1 MNDDSDS
8 QIITTATH
16 WGGYSAEVRGG
27 RVIAMHPRPEDPDPS
42 PIADGMAAVLD
53 DDNRIRQP
61 MVRQGWLENGP
72 RPGDAG
78 RGAEPFV
85 AVSWNRA
92 LDLASG
98 ELQRIRESHGDN
110 AIYGGCYGW
119 ASAGRFH
126 HAPSQ
131 LHRFLAM
138 GGGYT
143 TSKDSYSYAAGEVII
158 PHVLG
163 PFQEVLLSHTSWPVI
178 AEHGELVVSFG
189 GLALRNAQ
197 VNPGGTVGH
206 AHPGGLA
213 QCRDAGVEFVLVGP
227 MRGDVEG
234 VRDAD
239 WMAARPN
246 TDVAVM
252 LGLAHTLYTE
262 DLHDREFLERYTVG
276 FERFVPYLTG
286 ETDGV
291 AKDADWAAAISEIDA
306 DRIRQLAH
314 RMAAH
319 RTTITLSWSLTR
331 GDHGE
336 QPYWMGVTLAAM
348 LGQIGLPGGGI
359 GFGYAG
365 VNGIGKQTRY
375 LSWPTL
381 DQGTNPVDDVIP
393 VARVTDMLANPGET
407 IDYDGRR
414 VTYPDIRLVY
424 WTGGNPFHHHQDLN
438 RLVAAWRRPET
449 VICHEPW
456 WNPLARHAD
465 IVLPATTT
473 LERNDLSGC
482 AREDTL
488 LAMHQAID
496 PVGEARNDHA
506 IFADLAERLGYRDVF
521 TEGRDEKE
529 WLRHLYDRGRQRA
542 AEQNF
547 VMPDFDEFW
556 ADGIFRLPPVDTPQ
570 VMLAGFR
577 ADPDAHPLKTPSGR
591 IEIFSET
598 IDSFGYDDCAGHPAW
613 MEPAEWLG
621 SPETSAYPLHMV
633 SSQPASRLH
642 SQYDN
647 GSVSRKAKVANREAV
662 MLNPADAA
670 ARGIADGDV
679 VRIFN
684 RRGACLAGAVVSDTI
699 RQGVARL
706 PTGAWYDPERPG
718 EPGALCRHGNANVLT
733 LDKGTSKLAQGPSA
747 QTCLVE
753 IERWEGPAPDVQAFT
768 PPPIVTE
775 D

>member
-1 MNDDSDS
+1 
-8 QIITTATH
+8 
-16 WGGYSAEVRGG
+16 
-27 RVIAMHPRPEDPDPS
+27 MHPRPEDPDPS
-42 PIADGMAAVLD
+42 PIGDGMAAVLD
-53 DDNRIRQP
+53 DDCRIRKP
-61 MVRQGWLENGP
+61 MVRRGWLENGP
-72 RPGDAG
+72 RRDDAG

-85 AVSWNRA
+85 AVSWDRA
-92 LDLASG
+92 LDLAAG
-98 ELQRIRESHGDN
+98 ELQRVRQSYGDN

-143 TSKDSYSYAAGEVII
+143 ASTDSYSYAAGEVII

-163 PFQEVLLSHTSWPVI
+163 PFQKILLSHTSWPVI

-197 VNPGGTVGH
+197 VNPGGTVEH
-206 AHPGGLA
+206 VHRGGLA
-213 QCRDAGVEFVLVGP
+213 QCRDAGVDFVLVGP
-227 MRGDVEG
+227 MRDDVEG
-234 VRDAD
+234 VLEAD

-252 LGLAHTLYTE
+252 LGLAHTIHAE
-262 DLHDREFLERYTVG
+262 GLHDQAFLDRYTVG
-276 FERFVPYLTG
+276 FDRFVPYLTG
-286 ETDGV
+286 EADGV
-291 AKDADWAAAISEIDA
+291 AKDADWAAAIGEIAA
-306 DRIRQLAH
+306 DRIRHLAR
-314 RMAAH
+314 RMATS
-319 RTTITLSWSLTR
+319 RTMIALSWSLTR

-336 QPYWMGVTLAAM
+336 QPYWMGTTLAAM

-365 VNGIGKQTRY
+365 VNGIGKLTRH

-381 DQGTNPVDDVIP
+381 DQGTNPVGDVIP
-393 VARVTDMLANPGET
+393 VARITDLLLNPGET
-407 IDYDGRR
+407 IDYNGRR
-414 VTYPDIRLVY
+414 LTFPDIRLVC

-438 RLVAAWRRPET
+438 RLVAAWRRPDT

-473 LERNDLSGC
+473 LERNDISGC
-482 AREDTL
+482 ARDDTL
-488 LAMHQAID
+488 LAMHRAID
-496 PVGEARNDHA
+496 PVGEARNDHT
-506 IFADLAERLGYRDVF
+506 ILADLAERLGYRDEF

-542 AEQNF
+542 AEQDII
-547 VMPDFDEFW
+547 MPDFDQFW
-556 ADGIFRLPPVDTPQ
+556 ADSIFRLPPADLPH
-570 VMLAGFR
+570 VMFADFR
-577 ADPDAHPLKTPSGR
+577 TDPIAHPLKTPSGR

-598 IDSFGYDDCAGHPAW
+598 IDGFGYDDCLGHPTW
-613 MEPAEWLG
+613 LEPAEWLG
-621 SPETSAYPLHMV
+621 SSQTTTMSLHLI
-633 SSQPASRLH
+633 SSQPESRLH

-647 GSVSRKAKVANREAV
+647 GSVSRKAKVAGREAV
-662 MLNPADAA
+662 MLNPGDAA
-670 ARGIADGDV
+670 ARGITDGDI

-684 RRGACLAGAVVSDTI
+684 RRGACLAGAVVSEAI
-699 RQGVARL
+699 RHGVARL
-706 PTGAWYDPERPG
+706 PTGAWYDPEQPG

-753 IERWEGPAPDVQAFT
+753 IERWQGPAPDVLAFVS
-768 PPPIVTE
+768 PPIVAV